1 MNKAADIYLK
11 ENDKMAGFVRRFSD
25 YCGISEDYGSR
36 LNRIRKTFPPY
47 TAVPVTR
54 VNERI
59 LGNDAPGEITQQI
72 LTTYWDFHTRP
83 DFNTEIIYK

>member
-1 MNKAADIYLK
+1 MEL
-11 ENDKMAGFVRRFSD
+11 ENAEEVFTATTAG
-25 YCGISEDYGSR
+25 GI
-36 LNRIRKTFPPY
+36 
-47 TAVPVTR
+47 VPVTR

-83 DFNTEIIYK
+83 DLNTEIIYK